1 MTHLLK
7 LRRTRFKLIEIR
19 VVFMFGFSLAACGG
33 SSFDAGRG
41 DASAGGT
48 GGAPAAT
55 GGASSTCSQGS
66 DCTNCAYPK
75 APEDSSQCYCAICAA
90 TPMTPNRN
98 VKPTNRHGSRTVP
111 TSAAM
116 ACPAIACV
124 LPAAAVC
131 ANGQCVAAATG
142 TAN

>member
-7 LRRTRFKLIEIR
+7 LRRTRLNRSTFG
-19 VVFMFGFSLAACGG
+19 VVLFGFSLAACGG

-90 TPMTPNRN
+90 TPMTKSQCEANQSAWQQNCAN
-98 VKPTNRHGSRTVP
+98 V
-111 TSAAM
+111 AM